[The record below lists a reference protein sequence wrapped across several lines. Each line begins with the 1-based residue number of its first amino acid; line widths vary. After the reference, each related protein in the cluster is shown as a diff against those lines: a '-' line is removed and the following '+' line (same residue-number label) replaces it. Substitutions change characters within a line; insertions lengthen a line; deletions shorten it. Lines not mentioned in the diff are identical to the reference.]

1 MGILD
6 NGSHTINGGNSNN
19 SGGGSSSGP
28 KCFGKRLGKLKT
40 ICAGKLTCLLN
51 VFVWAQWGQIS
62 FEVASEI
69 PHEGHHNPLLNTNRT

>member
-6 NGSHTINGGNSNN
+6 NGSHTINGGNSTN

-62 FEVASEI
+62 LEVASEI
-69 PHEGHHNPLLNTNRT
+69 FNLQAFLV